1 MMLQKAVDATG
12 SGLLSG
18 WGGVVLGILAF
29 LAVVAVCGFGIL
41 ARLRDRAAD
50 RRSIEALRAD
60 REKKAAGSSGPPA
73 EDTP

>member
-1 MMLQKAVDATG
+1 MLPQKAVDATG

-50 RRSIEALRAD
+50 RRSLEALRAD
-60 REKKAAGSSGPPA
+60 REKKAAGDAGSPPEA
-73 EDTP
+73 TH

>member
-1 MMLQKAVDATG
+1 MLSQKAVDATG
-12 SGLLSG
+12 SDLLSG

-60 REKKAAGSSGPPA
+60 REKGAAGNADSAP
-73 EDTP
+73 EETP